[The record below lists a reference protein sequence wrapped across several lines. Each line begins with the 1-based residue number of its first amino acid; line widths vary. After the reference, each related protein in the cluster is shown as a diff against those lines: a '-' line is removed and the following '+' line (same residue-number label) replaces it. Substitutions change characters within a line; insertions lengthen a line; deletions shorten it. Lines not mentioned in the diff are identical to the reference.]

1 MSVRPA
7 AGGGRCV
14 DVDPA
19 RLPGWLNGFAGRH
32 GAYHVTDVSDGM
44 LHILA
49 ADGSTVTLAPP
60 PGAQRTSDVEA
71 FVQEALRERRI
82 GLLLAR
88 QASAAIGVA
97 DGPRLATSKVQTAYV
112 QSRTAAGGWSQQ
124 RYARRRE
131 NQAKAAAESAAD
143 LAVRLLL
150 PVAAEL
156 STVVTGGDRR
166 TVDAILADRR
176 LAAITALRSDRFLDV
191 REPRL
196 AVLEKAIASARAV
209 RLLVEDPDPEPG
221 LYGGNA

>member
-7 AGGGRCV
+7 AGGGRYV

-32 GAYHVTDVSDGM
+32 GAYHVTDISDGV

-49 ADGSTVTLAPP
+49 ADGSAVTLPPP
-60 PGAQRTSDVEA
+60 PGASPSSDVES

-88 QASAAIGVA
+88 QSSAAIGVA
-97 DGPRLATSKVQTAYV
+97 DGPRLVTSKVQTAYV
-112 QSRTAAGGWSQQ
+112 QSRT
-124 RYARRRE
+124 
-131 NQAKAAAESAAD
+131 D
-143 LAVRLLL
+143 
-150 PVAAEL
+150 EL

-166 TVDAILADRR
+166 TVEAILADRR
-176 LAAITALRSDRFLDV
+176 LAPIAPLRSDRFLDV

-209 RLLVEDPDPEPG
+209 RLLVEDPDPSH
-221 LYGGNA
+221 GGDA

>member
-1 MSVRPA
+1 M
-7 AGGGRCV
+7 
-14 DVDPA
+14 
-19 RLPGWLNGFAGRH
+19 
-32 GAYHVTDVSDGM
+32 
-44 LHILA
+44 
-49 ADGSTVTLAPP
+49 
-60 PGAQRTSDVEA
+60 
-71 FVQEALRERRI
+71 QEALRERRI

-88 QASAAIGVA
+88 QASVAIGVA
-97 DGPRLATSKVQTAYV
+97 DGPRLVTSKVQTAYV
-112 QSRTAAGGWSQQ
+112 QSRTAAGGWSQH

-176 LAAITALRSDRFLDV
+176 LAVVAALRSDRFLDV

-209 RLLVEDPDPEPG
+209 RLLVEDPDPTRNSTKDVPSPRR
-221 LYGGNA
+221 

>member
-1 MSVRPA
+1 MAVRPA
-7 AGGGRCV
+7 AGGGRHV

-32 GAYHVTDVSDGM
+32 GAYHVTNVADGT

-49 ADGSTVTLAPP
+49 VDGAVVALAPP
-60 PGAQRTSDVEA
+60 PGAPPNSDVES

-88 QASAAIGVA
+88 QASVAIGVA
-97 DGPRLATSKVQTAYV
+97 DGPRLVTSKVQTAYV

-150 PVAAEL
+150 PVVDQL

-176 LAAITALRSDRFLDV
+176 LSPLAPLRSDRFLDV

-196 AVLEKAIASARAV
+196 AVLEKAIGSARAV
-209 RLLVEDPDPEPG
+209 RLLVEDPDPLHEE
-221 LYGGNA
+221 NA